1 MNAEAGGTGGEAAR
15 EAGKG
20 ENAEVHAPG
29 DNFLIMKIIIIV
41 VIIII
46 FFKIVLNVISIFIS
60 CK

>member
-20 ENAEVHAPG
+20 ENAEVHAAG
-29 DNFLIMKIIIIV
+29 DNFFIVKIIIIV

-46 FFKIVLNVISIFIS
+46 FF
-60 CK
+60 